1 MKRKP
6 IVGERLYTLNIGNNA
21 RHRAQVLTPVTV
33 AKVGRKYF
41 TVIRVGEWQLATEF
55 YIEDWRERTGG
66 YSANHALYET
76 EQEWADEKEATALCR
91 TIGNA
96 FEYGRNVNRVSLETL
111 RMIAAKI
118 TTP

>member
-21 RHRAQVLTPVTV
+21 RQIAQILTPVTV

-41 TVIRVGEWQLATEF
+41 TVIRVGEWPLATEF
-55 YIEDWRERTGG
+55 RIDDWLERPSG

-76 EQEWADEKEATALCR
+76 EQEWADEKETAALCKG
-91 TIGNA
+91 IANA
-96 FEYGRNVNRVSLETL
+96 FEYGRNHNNLSLETL